1 MALTQLWLS
10 PFGWVSVGFGLLGVL
25 LVFSGAASLIR
36 LRPIRFLS
44 RTLFGLLLLAVGG
57 LAAMIALGAH
67 GYTALT
73 REDVAAKLLV
83 QPTGPQRFTATVRFP
98 DLREVKFEIAGDEVY
113 VDAHILKWK
122 PMVNVLGLHTAYE
135 LDRIAGRYRSIE
147 QERSAPRTVY
157 TLSRDKPVDLFD
169 LRQRYAFLAPLL
181 DTEYG
186 SASYVS
192 VSRPAE
198 LELRVSPTGL
208 LIREVEP
215 PASNR

>member
-10 PFGWVSVGFGLLGVL
+10 PFGWVSVGFGLLGLL
-25 LVFSGAASLIR
+25 LVFSGAVSLIR
-36 LRPIRFLS
+36 LHPIRFVS

-57 LAAMIALGAH
+57 LAALIALGAH

-98 DLREVKFEIAGDEVY
+98 DLREVKFELAGDEVY

-122 PMVNVLGLHTAYE
+122 PMANVLGLHTAYE

-147 QERSAPRTVY
+147 QERSASRTVY
-157 TLSRDKPVDLFD
+157 SLSRDKPVDLFD
-169 LRQRYAFLAPLL
+169 LRQRYTFLAPLL

-186 SASYVS
+186 SASYVA

-215 PASNR
+215 PAK